1 MASKR
6 TLAAVILLGGTAA
19 FAAAQEAAAPK
30 PLVRKDLLILGKVD
44 IAPPVRDIFRPKT
57 SAVAAA
63 SRPVRPSVKPAAGA
77 PQPEAPPSF
86 ALDISYVGSVK
97 SGGATIALVLKGG
110 QTLSV
115 SQGDEI
121 APGYKVIRL
130 TDQAIIVRGPTG
142 ETRTFAKQGDRP

>member
-6 TLAAVILLGGTAA
+6 ALAAILILGGAVT
-19 FAAAQEAAAPK
+19 FVAAQEAAPPK
-30 PLVRKDLLILGKVD
+30 PLVRKDLLVFGKVD

-57 SAVAAA
+57 SAGAAA
-63 SRPVRPSVKPAAGA
+63 NRPVRPSVKPAPGT
-77 PQPEAPPSF
+77 PEPEAPPSF

-97 SGGATIALVLKGG
+97 AGGATIALVLKGG

-121 APGYKVIRL
+121 APGYKVIRV
-130 TDQAIIVRGPTG
+130 TAQAIIVRGPTG